1 MKPINVTNVT
11 LQFDTS
17 RKDITVEDVK
27 LYLNLFNEK
36 LSKEF
41 ESLQPQIILNK
52 ESVVQVIELIDK

>member
-1 MKPINVTNVT
+1 MKPINITNMT

-27 LYLNLFNEK
+27 LYINLFNET

-41 ESLQPQIILNK
+41 KSLQPQIILNK
-52 ESVVQVIELIDK
+52 DSVVQVIELIDK